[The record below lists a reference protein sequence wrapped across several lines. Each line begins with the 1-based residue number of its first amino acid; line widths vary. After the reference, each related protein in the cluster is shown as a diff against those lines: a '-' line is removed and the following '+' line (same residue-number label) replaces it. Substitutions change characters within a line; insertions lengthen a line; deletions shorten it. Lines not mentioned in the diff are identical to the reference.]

1 VQRGPFLVLKSPDI
15 PSMLVETAYI
25 SNPGEERKLRTPAH
39 QQAIAEA
46 IFSGVRE
53 HFRTSPPDGSLFA
66 RQRESR
72 RAAAPI
78 IAGSATP

>member
-1 VQRGPFLVLKSPDI
+1 VEEINKQHRDLAKVLD
-15 PSMLVETAYI
+15 VTRVAE
-25 SNPGEERKLRTPAH
+25 LRRVGH
-39 QQAIAEA
+39 QQAVAEA

-66 RQRESR
+66 RQRDSR
-72 RAAAPI
+72 RGATPI